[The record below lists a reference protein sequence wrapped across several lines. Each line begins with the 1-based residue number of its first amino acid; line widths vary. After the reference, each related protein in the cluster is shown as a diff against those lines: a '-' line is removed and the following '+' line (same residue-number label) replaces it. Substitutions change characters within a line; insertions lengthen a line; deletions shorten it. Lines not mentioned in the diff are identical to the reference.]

1 MVREDFNGMQ
11 EGHVYDLLPGF
22 ALGCLDAPEAR
33 QVREHLAICEQ
44 CRAELERYAWVVDE
58 LPLAL
63 EMSEPPVDLKARI
76 LTRARQPRQAIQPSV
91 SRWERFR
98 QSALRSAPVWG
109 LASLAL
115 VLVLAV
121 NNLLLW
127 QRLGQVEVTG
137 PQVMRS
143 VVLAGTGTAPGSSGR
158 VVISR
163 DGEYGVLVVDG
174 LPRLDAAQQ
183 YQLWL
188 IQDGQRTSGGIFS
201 VNRAGYGWLYIKSPD
216 PLASYQ
222 AVGITIEPAGGS
234 PRPTGDKVLGGDL

>member
-1 MVREDFNGMQ
+1 MQ
-11 EGHVYDLLPGF
+11 EGHVYELLPGY
-22 ALGCLDAPEAR
+22 ALGCLDASEAR
-33 QVREHLAICEQ
+33 QVSEHLRRCEH
-44 CRAELERYAWVVDE
+44 CRAELQRYAWVVDE

-63 EMSEPPVDLKARI
+63 EMSEPPADLKTRI
-76 LTRARQPRQAIQPSV
+76 LTRAGRPAQASQPKPSG
-91 SRWERFR
+91 WDRFR
-98 QSALRSAPVWG
+98 QAVLRSAPAWG

-121 NNLLLW
+121 SNLVLW
-127 QRLGQVEVTG
+127 QRLGQSESAG
-137 PQVMRS
+137 LQAMRA
-143 VVLAGTGTAPGSSGR
+143 VALAGTDITPQASGR

-174 LPRLDAAQQ
+174 LPRLDEARQ

-188 IQDGQRTSGGIFS
+188 IQDGQRTSGGVFS

-234 PRPTGDKVLGGDL
+234 PGPTGDKVLGGDL

>member
-1 MVREDFNGMQ
+1 MQ

-22 ALGCLDAPEAR
+22 ALGCLDASEAR
-33 QVREHLAICEQ
+33 QVSEHLASCEQ
-44 CRAELERYAWVVDE
+44 CRAGLERYTWVVDE

-63 EMSEPPVDLKARI
+63 EMSEPPADLKARI
-76 LTRARQPRQAIQPSV
+76 LTRVRQPGQAIQQPV
-91 SRWERFR
+91 SWWERFR
-98 QSALRSAPVWG
+98 QSALRSAPAWG

-121 NNLLLW
+121 SNLLLW
-127 QRLGQVEVTG
+127 QRLGQVEATG
-137 PQVMRS
+137 PQVMRA
-143 VVLAGTGTAPGSSGR
+143 VALAGTGTTPEASGR

-174 LPRLDAAQQ
+174 LPQLDEANQ

-188 IQDGQRTSGGIFS
+188 IQDGQRTNGGVFS

-222 AVGITIEPAGGS
+222 AVGITIEPIGGS
-234 PRPTGDKVLGGDL
+234 PGPTGEKVLGGDL